1 MPAGSDP
8 SRATTL
14 PVTFRPL
21 GVRVAVALNDVLLL
35 GVCAVIWFASPPE
48 VRARY
53 DILQRLTLLAFG
65 LAFAAG
71 GYALARCRVE
81 ARPDGLAVVN
91 GFRTRRFAWAQVVG
105 VTLRAGAPWA
115 VLDLSDGTTTAAM
128 GIQGSDGSRAT
139 AQVRRLRAILAE
151 QGRDAGA

>member
-8 SRATTL
+8 TRGTTL

-21 GVRVAVALNDVLLL
+21 GVRVAVILFGVLLV
-35 GVCAVIWFASPPE
+35 GVCAVIWFAFPPE
-48 VRARY
+48 VRARF

-81 ARPDGLAVVN
+81 ARPDALVVVN

-115 VLDLSDGTTTAAM
+115 ALDLSDGTTIAAM
-128 GIQGSDGSRAT
+128 GIQGSDGSRAA
-139 AQVRRLRAILAE
+139 AQVQRLRAILA
-151 QGRDAGA
+151 QQAPDASA